1 MSDCNGKCTYC
12 GKTDFPNLSDGKEV
26 NIGYSYAYKVDC
38 CGDRYISAEEVKYLL
53 NKARADAI
61 GEYATILMSVFSH
74 SCDFYR
80 TVDGINIEAI
90 EKQNID
96 DVILK
101 CLEKVKGQNNE

>member
-1 MSDCNGKCTYC
+1 MSECY
-12 GKTDFPNLSDGKEV
+12 
-26 NIGYSYAYKVDC
+26 YSNCDLYKNNEHCMDSIEFCEYSLREHDAKV
-38 CGDRYISAEEVKYLL
+38 
-53 NKARADAI
+53 RADAL
-61 GEYATILMSVFSH
+61 GEYATMLMSVFSH

-101 CLEKVKGQNNE
+101 CLEKVKEQKNE

>member
-1 MSDCNGKCTYC
+1 MKANKHLILTSYQC
-12 GKTDFPNLSDGKEV
+12 GYQQG
-26 NIGYSYAYKVDC
+26 
-38 CGDRYISAEEVKYLL
+38 
-53 NKARADAI
+53 RADAL
-61 GEYATILMSVFSH
+61 GEYATMLMCVFSH

-101 CLEKVKGQNNE
+101 CLEKVKEQKGTYIDQEI